1 MDQIIIGHEK
11 ERLFLERF
19 HSSGRTLHF
28 TGPSRLGKKWIA
40 LQYALKLRGEG
51 ERELAQVFR
60 GEHPDVTLF
69 SPEGKTA
76 LHSVDTIR
84 DLIDKCRQP
93 PYQGQY
99 RILIVDG
106 ADRMQ
111 GVSSNTLLKSLE
123 EPLKSTFIFLISER
137 KERMLPT
144 ILSRAIEIS
153 FSPIPKET
161 LMKEIQQSLPVAL
174 SRGSYSRAK
183 EYATDGLP
191 VWREGIVSLLSN
203 HGETYFMF
211 REAIKQLVEP
221 IVALKEETPMKFFET
236 VHELFE
242 AVLSFTRDLHLL
254 REGAPHD
261 LLAFPDQVPALEK
274 RLERGHIPL
283 LEKVLAQTEE
293 AHLAIARSGSLAS
306 TLESL
311 CLSI

>member
-1 MDQIIIGHEK
+1 MDQVVGHEK
-11 ERLFLERF
+11 ERHFLDRF
-19 HSSGRTLHF
+19 QSVGRTLHF
-28 TGPSRLGKKWIA
+28 TGPSRLGKKYIA
-40 LQYALKLRGEG
+40 LQYAIKLRGEG
-51 ERELAQVFR
+51 SREQAQVLK

-93 PYQGQY
+93 PYQGPF

-123 EPLKSTFIFLISER
+123 EPLKTTFIFLISER

-161 LMKEIQQSLPVAL
+161 LLKEIGQPLPVAL
-174 SRGSYSRAK
+174 ARGSYSRAK
-183 EYATDGLP
+183 EYAANGLP
-191 VWREGIVSLLSN
+191 VWRDLLVNLLSSSQ
-203 HGETYFMF
+203 EQTYFMF
-211 REAIKQLVEP
+211 REAVKQLVEP
-221 IVALKEETPMKFFET
+221 IIALKEETPMQFFET

-242 AVLSFTRDLHLL
+242 AVLSWHRDLHLL
-254 REGAPHD
+254 REGAPSQ
-261 LLAFPDQVPALEK
+261 LLAFPDHLSSLE
-274 RLERGHIPL
+274 RTLERGNIVPL
-283 LEKVLAQTEE
+283 QLLLDKTEK
-293 AHLAIARSGSLAS
+293 AHLAIDRSGSLAT

-311 CLSI
+311 CLN